1 MSRKSLQFITLG
13 DAAVGKTSIINQ
25 YTGKGFD
32 DEHIATLGIDFGQKR
47 HTMKT
52 DGSEVGIKIW
62 DTAGQERFRTL
73 TTNFYRKADGII
85 VSFDVTDRKTFG
97 KFWDTF
103 EGVAAWMKAIKE
115 HADASADVVL
125 CGNKI
130 DLANDR
136 QVSQAEG
143 QQMAVNYSIK
153 YFETSAKQNIG
164 LNEMMEHIIDKT
176 YARKYME
183 SETTNGVEA

>member
-1 MSRKSLQFITLG
+1 MSRKSLQFIILG

-32 DEHIATLGIDFGQKR
+32 DEHIATLGIDFGQKK
-47 HTMKT
+47 HTMKA
-52 DGSEVGIKIW
+52 DGSEVGVKIW

-85 VSFDVTDRKTFG
+85 VSFDVTDRKTF
-97 KFWDTF
+97 D
-103 EGVAAWMKAIKE
+103 GVATWMKAIKE
-115 HADASADVVL
+115 HADAQADLVL

-143 QQMAVNYSIK
+143 
-153 YFETSAKQNIG
+153 
-164 LNEMMEHIIDKT
+164 
-176 YARKYME
+176 
-183 SETTNGVEA
+183 